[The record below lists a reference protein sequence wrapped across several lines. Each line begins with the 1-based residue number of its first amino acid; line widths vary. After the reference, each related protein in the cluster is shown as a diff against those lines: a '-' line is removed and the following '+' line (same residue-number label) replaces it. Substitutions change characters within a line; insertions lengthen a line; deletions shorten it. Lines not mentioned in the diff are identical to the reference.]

1 MDGSRIRNLR
11 NEKRISLDT
20 FSQKTGIS
28 KSYLSLLERNI
39 QKNPSIVV
47 LNKIAAALE
56 VNLDYLL
63 GMEPEKHSDLKL
75 EINVLKAGVNKEKI
89 DLLKKLLDDFY
100 KT

>member
-11 NEKRISLDT
+11 NEKRISLGT

-39 QKNPSIVV
+39 QRNPSIVV

-75 EINVLKAGVNKEKI
+75 EINVPEAGVNKEKI
-89 DLLKKLLDDFY
+89 DLLKKLLDGFY

>member
-20 FSQKTGIS
+20 FSKKTGIS

-39 QKNPSIVV
+39 QKNPSIDV
-47 LNKIAAALE
+47 LKKIAATLE
-56 VNLDYLL
+56 VNLEYLL
-63 GMEPEKHSDLKL
+63 GMEPEKRSDLKL
-75 EINVLKAGVNKEKI
+75 EINVPEAGVNKEKI